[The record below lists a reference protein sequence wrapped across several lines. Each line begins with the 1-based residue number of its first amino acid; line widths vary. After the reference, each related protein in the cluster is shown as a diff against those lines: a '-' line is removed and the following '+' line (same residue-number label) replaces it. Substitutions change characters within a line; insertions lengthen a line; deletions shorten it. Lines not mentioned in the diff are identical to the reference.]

1 MTAYTRALVTGAS
14 SGIGEVFARR
24 LAAGGTALVLVARR
38 EDRLEALAKELD
50 VAGEVLAA
58 DLADPDDL
66 RRVEERVASTADP
79 VDLLV
84 NNAGFGTTGPFHTL
98 DVAREEE
105 EVRVNVLAVVRLTRA
120 ALPGMVERRHGG
132 IVNVSSLAA
141 FQSDP
146 GNAVYGG
153 TKAFVLSF
161 SEAVAEEVRKTGVRV
176 QCLCPGYTR
185 TEFQTTAE
193 YETSRIPKALW
204 QAPEQVVDTSLA
216 ALAKGKVL
224 CVPGVHNK
232 VAAVGSGF
240 LPRVVQRKLAG
251 ALGSREVP

>member
-1 MTAYTRALVTGAS
+1 MTSFARALVTGAS
-14 SGIGEVFARR
+14 SGIGEAYART
-24 LAAGGTALVLVARR
+24 LAGRGTALVLVARR

-50 VAGEVLAA
+50 VDAQVLAA

-66 RRVEERVASTADP
+66 RRVEARVAATADP

-84 NNAGFGTTGPFHTL
+84 NNAGFGTTGPFATL

-105 EVRVNVLAVVRLTRA
+105 EIRLNVLALVRLCRA
-120 ALPGMVERRHGG
+120 ALPGMVDRKHGG

-141 FQSDP
+141 FQPDP
-146 GNAVYGG
+146 GNATYGA

-161 SEAVAEEVRKTGVRV
+161 SEALAEELRKTGVRV
-176 QCLCPGYTR
+176 QALCPGYTR

-193 YETSRIPKALW
+193 YETSRVPKAVW
-204 QAPEQVVDTSLA
+204 QRPEQVVDASLA
-216 ALAKGKVL
+216 ALDKNKVL
-224 CVPGVHNK
+224 CIPGPHNK

-240 LPRVVQRKLAG
+240 LPRVVRRKLAG

>member
-1 MTAYTRALVTGAS
+1 MTSFARALVTGAS
-14 SGIGEVFARR
+14 SGIGEAYART
-24 LAAGGTALVLVARR
+24 LAGRGTALVLVARR

-50 VAGEVLAA
+50 VDAQVLAA

-66 RRVEERVASTADP
+66 RRAEARVAATADP

-84 NNAGFGTTGPFHTL
+84 NNAGFGTTGPFATL

-105 EVRVNVLAVVRLTRA
+105 EIRLNVLALVRLCRA
-120 ALPGMVERRHGG
+120 ALPGMVDRKHGG

-141 FQSDP
+141 FQPDP
-146 GNAVYGG
+146 GNATYGA

-161 SEAVAEEVRKTGVRV
+161 SEALAEELRKTGVRV
-176 QCLCPGYTR
+176 QALCPGYTR

-193 YETSRIPKALW
+193 YETSRVPKAVW
-204 QAPEQVVDTSLA
+204 QRPEQVVDASLA
-216 ALAKGKVL
+216 ALDKNKVL
-224 CVPGVHNK
+224 CIPGPHNK

-240 LPRVVQRKLAG
+240 LPRVVRRKLAG

>member
-24 LAAGGTALVLVARR
+24 LAAGGAALVLVARR

-50 VAGEVLAA
+50 VAVEVLAA

-98 DVAREEE
+98 DVEREEE

>member
-1 MTAYTRALVTGAS
+1 MTTFARALVTGAS
-14 SGIGEVFARR
+14 SGIGEAYART
-24 LAAGGTALVLVARR
+24 LAGRGTALVLVARR

-50 VAGEVLAA
+50 VDAEVLAA

-66 RRVEERVASTADP
+66 RRVEARVAATADP

-84 NNAGFGTTGPFHTL
+84 NNAGFGTTGPFATL

-105 EVRVNVLAVVRLTRA
+105 EIRLNVLALVRLCRA
-120 ALPGMVERRHGG
+120 ALPGMVDRKHGG

-141 FQSDP
+141 FQPDP
-146 GNAVYGG
+146 GNATYGA

-161 SEAVAEEVRKTGVRV
+161 SEALAEELRKTGVRV
-176 QCLCPGYTR
+176 QALCPGYTR

-193 YETSRIPKALW
+193 YETSRIPKAVW
-204 QAPEQVVDTSLA
+204 QRPEQVVDASLA
-216 ALAKGKVL
+216 ALDKNKIL
-224 CVPGVHNK
+224 CIPGPHNK

-240 LPRVVQRKLAG
+240 LPRSVRRKLAG
-251 ALGSREVP
+251 SLGSREVP

>member
-14 SGIGEVFARR
+14 SGIGETFARR
-24 LAAGGTALVLVARR
+24 LAQGGTALVLVARR

-50 VAGEVLAA
+50 VAVEVLAA
-58 DLADPDDL
+58 DLADADDL
-66 RRVEERVASTADP
+66 RRVEERVAATTDP
-79 VDLLV
+79 IDLLV

-98 DVAREEE
+98 DLAREDEE
-105 EVRVNVLAVVRLTRA
+105 IRVNVVAVIRLTRA
-120 ALPGMVERRHGG
+120 ALSGMVDRGRGG

-161 SEAVAEEVRKTGVRV
+161 TEAVAEEVRKTGVRV

-185 TEFQTTAE
+185 TEFQSTAE
-193 YETSRIPKALW
+193 YETSRIPKAVW
-204 QAPEQVVDTSLA
+204 QTPEQVVDASLA
-216 ALAKGKVL
+216 ALDKGKVL
-224 CVPGVHNK
+224 CIPGVHNK

-240 LPRVVQRKLAG
+240 LPRAVQRKLA
-251 ALGSREVP
+251 ARLGSREVP

>member
-1 MTAYTRALVTGAS
+1 MTAFSRALVTGAS
-14 SGIGEVFARR
+14 SGIGETFARH
-24 LAAGGTALVLVARR
+24 LASRGTALVLVARR
-38 EDRLEALAKELD
+38 QDRLEALAKELD
-50 VAGEVLAA
+50 VAVEVLAA